1 MADVTSL
8 GVHTPAGL
16 PYLINEGILP
26 AEPKKELYHWE
37 THAISD
43 YNGSVEEELLTT
55 KDCVVWSQNGLVRA
69 IYRFELEGEDVRQAI
84 LTRFP
89 KENGKLH
96 TGKGGPSKPTE
107 SFGKSVR
114 RSLAPLLVS
123 DATDNGERDLR
134 GRQSRAKAH
143 PRVDEF
149 HRICF

>member
-69 IYRFELEGEDVRQAI
+69 IYRFEL
-84 LTRFP
+84 
-89 KENGKLH
+89 
-96 TGKGGPSKPTE
+96 
-107 SFGKSVR
+107 
-114 RSLAPLLVS
+114 
-123 DATDNGERDLR
+123 
-134 GRQSRAKAH
+134 
-143 PRVDEF
+143 
-149 HRICF
+149 